1 LLIVE
6 QILIANRQQATGLL
20 DVVVDLSV
28 FGTQPAQQQKRR
40 RVGVYAAAVDYGFG
54 DFYPFR
60 LGRSVC
66 IERRRQ
72 H

>member
-1 LLIVE
+1 MLIVQ

-28 FGTQPAQQQKRR
+28 FGAQPAQQQKCR

-72 H
+72 R